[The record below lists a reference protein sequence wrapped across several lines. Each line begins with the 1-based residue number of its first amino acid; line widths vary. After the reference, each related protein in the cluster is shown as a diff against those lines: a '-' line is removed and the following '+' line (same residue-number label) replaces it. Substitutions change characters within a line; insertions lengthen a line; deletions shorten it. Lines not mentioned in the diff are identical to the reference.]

1 MSSIP
6 WPGAGP
12 NLDWKGSKLNF
23 ANLMR
28 FLDKKPKLP
37 FKLRRNPEA
46 DVTELVRTSCER
58 LSESAKYVGINHDFL
73 EEYAEDLP
81 WQEMNEY
88 QTHCDRFGFNLNE
101 NELSERDMINLSC
114 FSVILAFRSTED
126 QRDLIQTGVHNMFK
140 KYPKLDVTSLNGITV
155 HEVAEF
161 FDRKMLQSV
170 CEVLTQYIHEIMRV
184 LLIKRLNDFADFVYN
199 IIDMAWIKSQTKKL
213 SAIETIQ
220 WELNDKHE
228 LGLTLAPT
236 QSEIIRR
243 CVVIDYK
250 PSDDDPNNA
259 QNNAICKRLVEQR
272 AFIYAINDQVV
283 YNLPFEDIIAKIRH
297 VVTATKADP
306 LCPFETNGVVALQFG
321 LHLENEPNTTQSLLF
336 NFVND
341 FSPLNDQ
348 YLYRSLFG
356 ANKDLRIY
364 LYQRAQAVVL
374 ELYYNLYANAPKGR
388 ADAIFNFSDISR
400 LTAVLDSAFPFVLLN
415 EGLIQMKEELKDE
428 SDEPREA
435 DVLVEMQV
443 CALWAIELLVEEGSK
458 HSVNAAEIAYYLRS
472 QASRSSGFRN
482 KSIQTDQSD

>member
-199 IIDMAWIKSQTKKL
+199 IIDMAWIKSQTKNL

-220 WELNDKHE
+220 WELNDKHHI
-228 LGLTLAPT
+228 GLTFAPT
-236 QSEIIRR
+236 ESEIVRR
-243 CVVIDYK
+243 CVVVGYT
-250 PSDDDPNNA
+250 PTDDDPKNM
-259 QNNAICKRLVEQR
+259 QNNAICARLVDKE
-272 AFIYAINDQVV
+272 AFLYAINDEVV
-283 YNLPFEDIIAKIRH
+283 YNLPFDDVITKIRQVLH
-297 VVTATKADP
+297 STAADP
-306 LCPFETNGVVALQFG
+306 LCPFQRNGVVALQFG
-321 LHLENEPNTTQSLLF
+321 LHLCNAPNVVQSSLF
-336 NFVND
+336 NLVND
-341 FSPLNDQ
+341 FSPLSDQ
-348 YLYRSLFG
+348 YLYKSLFG
-356 ANKDLRIY
+356 INKNLRVY
-364 LYQRAQAVVL
+364 LFQRAQAIVL
-374 ELYYNLYANAPKGR
+374 ELYYNLFKNASIARKNPIFDF
-388 ADAIFNFSDISR
+388 ADIAR
-400 LTAVLDSAFPFVLLN
+400 LTAVLDADLPLILLN
-415 EGLIQMKEELKDE
+415 NHLIQMKKEFRGE
-428 SDEPREA
+428 SKAPIEPH
-435 DVLVEMQV
+435 VLVEMKV
-443 CALWAIELLVEEGSK
+443 CALWAIELLVKAGSK
-458 HSVNAAEIAYYLRS
+458 HNINAAEIAHYLR
-472 QASRSSGFRN
+472 G
-482 KSIQTDQSD
+482 KEY